1 MMQMP
6 TVISP
11 ISPLLLLADAR
22 FPAGG
27 HAHSGG
33 IEEAVERSLVA
44 DVPSLGAFLAGR
56 LVTSGLVSAAA
67 AAAVCERCKDYLAA
81 GQRPALE
88 QLWRDV
94 DAELDA
100 RYPSPARLMASRR
113 QGAQFLR
120 GALTVLGGAVLES
133 LRRHAS
139 TPPHHAVALGATAA
153 TARLHPREAAVA
165 AAYLSVAGP
174 ASAAIRLIGLD
185 PFEVTR
191 AVAELTEE
199 IDEIGIT
206 AARQAHLPL
215 DELPMA
221 AEPVSDLLAEAHL
234 QRKERLFAS

>member
-1 MMQMP
+1 MQMP
-6 TVISP
+6 SMISP
-11 ISPLLLLADAR
+11 ISSLLLLADAR

-33 IEEAVERSLVA
+33 IEEAIERSVVV

-56 LVTSGLVSAAA
+56 LATSGLVSAAA
-67 AAAVCERCKDYLAA
+67 AAAVCERCEDHVAA
-81 GQRPALE
+81 RRGPALG

-100 RYPSPARLMASRR
+100 RYPSPAWRTASRT
-113 QGAQFLR
+113 QGGQFLR
-120 GALTVLGGAVLES
+120 GALTVLGGAILES
-133 LRRHAS
+133 LRQHAC
-139 TPPHHAVALGATAA
+139 TPPHHAVAVGATAA
-153 TARLHPREAAVA
+153 TASLHPHEAAIA

-191 AVAELTEE
+191 AVAGLTVE
-199 IDEIGIT
+199 IDEIGVT
-206 AARQAHLPL
+206 AAQRARLPL
-215 DELPMA
+215 DELPAA

>member
-1 MMQMP
+1 MMQTP

-56 LVTSGLVSAAA
+56 LATSGLVSAAA
-67 AAAVCERCKDYLAA
+67 AAAVCERCRDHLVADW
-81 GQRPALE
+81 GPAMGE
-88 QLWRDV
+88 LWRDV

-100 RYPSPARLMASRR
+100 RYPSPAWRMASRT
-113 QGAQFLR
+113 QGAQLLR
-120 GALTVLGGAVLES
+120 GASTVLGGAVLES
-133 LRRHAS
+133 LRRHGS
-139 TPPHHAVALGATAA
+139 TPHHAVAVGAAAA
-153 TARLHPREAAVA
+153 TARLHSREAAIA

-191 AVAELTEE
+191 AVAALTEE
-199 IDEIGIT
+199 IDEIGVT
-206 AARQAHLPL
+206 AAQLALLPL
-215 DELPMA
+215 DELPAA
-221 AEPVSDLLAEAHL
+221 AEPVSDLLAEAHH